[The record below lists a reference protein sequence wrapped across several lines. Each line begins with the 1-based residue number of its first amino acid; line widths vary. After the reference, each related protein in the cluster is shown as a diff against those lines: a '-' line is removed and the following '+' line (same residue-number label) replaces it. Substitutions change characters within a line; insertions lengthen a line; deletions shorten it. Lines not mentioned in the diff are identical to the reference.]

1 MSSVCAA
8 SSRPSSFSA
17 SPASPAATLALA
29 VRRARLNLAAYAAC
43 GRRAAEEPGSGVEV
57 DHPGRLQTFHRLH
70 EALHQM
76 RAPGRVDL
84 KKAAA
89 RHRQRSG
96 RSLFAQPCQVLRRSV
111 APEFDA
117 VVLRMAEGHVHPL
130 VQRVEEPLVAAQSG
144 KLRVDGRIRQRAV
157 RDIGDGRVVGHD
169 IAEKGFSLD
178 FVGVQNDLVAVA
190 ELRLRRERLR
200 DRFGSAFE
208 ARRFHMVEQ
217 LPLLEGG
224 FIRIVGVQIP
234 AAGTAAEVRTAGFD
248 PVRARR
254 AEADDFRPRK
264 IFLLGGDPPDQ
275 LFSRQRAGKKDD
287 FSVDAGDAV
296 AAEGACF
303 DLTLEFS
310 SGPHSCLISVFCG
323 IIYSRPK

>member
-1 MSSVCAA
+1 M
-8 SSRPSSFSA
+8 
-17 SPASPAATLALA
+17 
-29 VRRARLNLAAYAAC
+29 
-43 GRRAAEEPGSGVEV
+43 
-57 DHPGRLQTFHRLH
+57 
-70 EALHQM
+70 
-76 RAPGRVDL
+76 
-84 KKAAA
+84 
-89 RHRQRSG
+89 
-96 RSLFAQPCQVLRRSV
+96 
-111 APEFDA
+111 
-117 VVLRMAEGHVHPL
+117 
-130 VQRVEEPLVAAQSG
+130 
-144 KLRVDGRIRQRAV
+144 
-157 RDIGDGRVVGHD
+157 
-169 IAEKGFSLD
+169 
-178 FVGVQNDLVAVA
+178 GVQNDLVAVA

-275 LFSRQRAGKKDD
+275 LLSRQRAGKKDD

-310 SGPHSCLISVFCG
+310 SGPHSCLISVFLRYNILAAKVNCEKKVKK
-323 IIYSRPK
+323 R